1 MLRPLEITGLGK
13 SFGSFTAVRDFNL
26 TIPPGEFVCL
36 LGHSGCGKSTVLSIL
51 AGLQQATLG
60 GFCIDGKEV
69 DYPGTDRGVVFQ
81 SPSLLPW
88 LTAAEN
94 VMLAYAQAHPKGD
107 KQAVLGFM
115 ELAGVADVA
124 DQLPGELSLGTQQR
138 VAIARALAL
147 DPRYLLLDE
156 PFGMLDSLT
165 RFDLQDALL
174 KVVDSTAK
182 TVIMVTHDVD
192 EAIYLADRI
201 VLMTDGPAA
210 TVGEIITTPFGRP
223 RDRSILKHPEYR
235 KQRSR
240 IIDFLEHHAN
250 QSTVGVREEKRTIHS
265 HAQSEAAV
273 START

>member
-1 MLRPLEITGLGK
+1 MIRPLEITGLGK
-13 SFGSFTAVRDFNL
+13 SFVTPTGPFTAVRDFNL
-26 TIPPGEFVCL
+26 VVQPGEFICL

-51 AGLQQATLG
+51 AGLQRATQG

-88 LTAAEN
+88 LSAADN
-94 VMLAYAQAHPKGD
+94 VMLGFRQAHPDVSGGEAK
-107 KQAVLGFM
+107 KRVRRYM

-124 DQLPGELSLGTQQR
+124 DQVPAELSLGTQQR
-138 VAIARALAL
+138 VAIARALSL
-147 DPRYLLLDE
+147 DPRFLLLDE

-174 KVVDSTAK
+174 HVLQETKK
-182 TVIMVTHDVD
+182 TVVMVTHDVD

-210 TVGEIITTPFGRP
+210 TVGEIMAIPFERP
-223 RDRSILKHPEYR
+223 RDRSIMKLPAYKMH
-235 KQRSR
+235 RSR
-240 IIDFLEHHAN
+240 IINFLEHHAN
-250 QSTVGVREEKRTIHS
+250 QSACKIAS
-265 HAQSEAAV
+265 
-273 START
+273 